1 VALTDTQDSDRSSD
15 RLMELPGLI
24 ERTRARLKDSSDRS
38 IAKRVA
44 GGAFLIRVF
53 SAALIY
59 LLQILLARWMGGT
72 EFGVYVYVWTLLLVI
87 GDLADLGLATAAQRF
102 IPQYTKRRAFDLLRG
117 YLARGRWLA
126 LGSATAIALL
136 GELTLFSLRSYIN
149 DQLVAPLAI
158 AFLTLP
164 LYSLMQ
170 VQDGIARS
178 YNWIYV
184 ALLPTYIL
192 RHLTIL
198 VVIAAAY
205 LLDFPAAAE
214 TAIAAVAIA
223 IVITAFGQ
231 TVALNRKLAREVPRG
246 AKAHEIKTW
255 YATSLPILLVEG
267 FYLLLTNTD
276 VLAMQ
281 FFRPSEDVA
290 VYYAAAKTLAL
301 IAFVHFAVSAAV
313 SHRFSEYHVGRDRE
327 RLKAIL
333 HDSVHW
339 TFWSSAAMC
348 AIVLAAGQPLL
359 WLFGPKFVDGYSLM
373 FILAVGLMARAAVGP
388 VERLLTMLGEQRI
401 CAAIYAAAFALNLI
415 LCIALIPRIGIE
427 GAAVATSTALVVESV
442 MLFYVT
448 RRRLGLH
455 AFVWGHR

>member
-1 VALTDTQDSDRSSD
+1 VQVALTDTQNPDCSR
-15 RLMELPGLI
+15 ELPNLVAQM
-24 ERTRARLKDSSDRS
+24 RNRLKDGSDRS
-38 IAKRVA
+38 IAQRVA
-44 GGAFLIRVF
+44 GSAFLIRVC

-59 LLQILLARWMGGT
+59 LLQILHARWMGGP

-87 GDLADLGLATAAQRF
+87 GDLADLGIATAAQRF
-102 IPQYTKRRAFDLLRG
+102 IPEYTRRKAFNLLRG
-117 YLARGRWLA
+117 YLARSRWLA
-126 LGSATAIALL
+126 VGSATAIALF
-136 GELTLFSLRSYIN
+136 GELTLFALRPYIG
-149 DQLVAPLAI
+149 DQFAVPLAI
-158 AFLTLP
+158 AFITLP

-198 VVIAAAY
+198 IAIAAAY
-205 LLDFPAAAE
+205 LLDFPATAE
-214 TAIAAVAIA
+214 TAIMAIAVAIIVTA
-223 IVITAFGQ
+223 IGQ
-231 TVALNRKLAREVPRG
+231 TAALNRKLAREVPLG
-246 AKAHEIKTW
+246 PKAREVKTW
-255 YATSLPILLVEG
+255 YATALPILFVEG

-281 FFRPSEDVA
+281 MFRPSEDVA
-290 VYYAAAKTLAL
+290 VYYAAVKTLAL

-313 SHRFSEYHVGRDRE
+313 AHRFSEYHVGEDRD

-333 HDSVHW
+333 RDSIRW
-339 TFWSSAAMC
+339 TFWCSLAMC
-348 AIVLAAGQPLL
+348 AIVLAAGRPLL
-359 WLFGPKFVDGYSLM
+359 WLFGPDFVDGYHLM
-373 FILAVGLMARAAVGP
+373 FILAIGLMARASVGP

-401 CAAIYAAAFALNLI
+401 CAAIYAVAFTLNLV
-415 LCIALIPRIGIE
+415 LCIALIPRIGVE
-427 GAAVATSTALVVESV
+427 GAAVATSTALIVESV

-448 RRRLGLH
+448 KRRLNLH

>member
-1 VALTDTQDSDRSSD
+1 VQVALTDTQDSDR
-15 RLMELPGLI
+15 LTEAAGLVA
-24 ERTRARLKDSSDRS
+24 RTRARLKDRSDRS
-38 IAKRVA
+38 IAQRVA

-59 LLQILLARWMGGT
+59 LLQILLARWMGGP

-102 IPQYTKRRAFDLLRG
+102 IPQYTKRRTFDLLRG
-117 YLARGRWLA
+117 YLSRGRWLA
-126 LGSATAIALL
+126 LGSATIIALL
-136 GELTLFSLRSYIN
+136 GELTLFALRPYVS
-149 DQLVAPLAI
+149 DTFLAPLAI
-158 AFLTLP
+158 ACLTLP

-192 RHLTIL
+192 RHLAIL

-205 LLDFPAAAE
+205 LLDFPATAE
-214 TAIAAVAIA
+214 TAIIAIAIA
-223 IVITAFGQ
+223 IVVTAFGQ

-246 AKAHEIKTW
+246 AKAYEIKTW

-281 FFRPSEDVA
+281 IFRPSEDVA
-290 VYYAAAKTLAL
+290 IYYAAAKTLSP

-313 SHRFSEYHVGRDRE
+313 AHRFSEYHVGKDRG
-327 RLKAIL
+327 RLRAIL
-333 HDSVHW
+333 RDSIRW
-339 TFWSSAAMC
+339 TFWCSTVMC

-359 WLFGPKFVDGYSLM
+359 WLFGPKFVDGYHLM
-373 FILAVGLMARAAVGP
+373 FILAIGLMARAAVGP

-401 CAAIYAAAFALNLI
+401 CATVYASAFALNLI
-415 LCIALIPRIGIE
+415 LCVVLIPRIGVE
-427 GAAVATSTALVVESV
+427 GAAVATATALVVESI

-455 AFVWGHR
+455 AFVWGHH